1 MDMEMDNEPKIQT
14 GNIVEKLAQFE
25 DYWNPRVVGKL
36 NGQMVKLVKFQGKFD
51 WHAHDHEEEFF
62 LVIQGK
68 FTMEFRT
75 HNLMLEKDDFV
86 IVPKGVEHR
95 PVSEK
100 EVHVLLFEPES
111 MLNTGNVQ
119 SDKTRSSLE
128 HI

>member
-1 MDMEMDNEPKIQT
+1 MTQHPDLQT

-51 WHAHDHEEEFF
+51 WHAHDQEEEFF
-62 LVIQGK
+62 LVIQGE

-75 HNLMLEKDDFV
+75 HHLNLEKNDYV
-86 IVPKGVEHR
+86 IVPKGVDHR
-95 PVSEK
+95 PVAEE
-100 EVHVLLFEPES
+100 EVHVLLFEPDS
-111 MLNTGNVQ
+111 TLNTGNIQ
-119 SDKTRSSLE
+119 SDKTRISIE